1 MEVLL
6 AAECRMS
13 INTLQSRL
21 GIRAQV
27 HRSPLLLTPNYRL
40 VLLQR
45 RSTIMSSQSPVASYC
60 GLFSFC
66 GLLKSILVKKSRPSV
81 LLPILRLVEQASPA
95 FPPLQS
101 AAGGL
106 LNVIELIEVW
116 NRFSL

>member
-1 MEVLL
+1 
-6 AAECRMS
+6 MS
-13 INTLQSRL
+13 
-21 GIRAQV
+21 
-27 HRSPLLLTPNYRL
+27 PE
-40 VLLQR
+40 
-45 RSTIMSSQSPVASYC
+45 SPVASHC

-66 GLLKSILVKKSRPSV
+66 GLFKSILVKTSRPSV

-116 NRFSL
+116 NRSSLTPKHRVLTVRPHGRVRKRHGTKATLSSWKRLFPRSAQCCRVP